1 MKEDKIIEILAR
13 ICAIAVIIFC
23 VWINY
28 ELNVE
33 SWDGMQICMGNN
45 LILIDEQ

>member
-1 MKEDKIIEILAR
+1 MKKEDKLIEVLAR
-13 ICAIAVIIFC
+13 ICAIVVIIFC

-33 SWDGMQICMGNN
+33 S
-45 LILIDEQ
+45 